1 MLDQGQV
8 LRCAFTHTDLANS
21 RFFALSNAGNTNPS
35 SMAWLTVT
43 FRQIYTGHLIC
54 FTSCTESFTSQC
66 IPRQANF
73 ISITFGVENR
83 LHLCSIYA
91 RWMRHKWGIVWNP
104 PKKWHSDTLY
114 LRPAFLKTYWNPLK
128 VSIILYFPPWKTNIK
143 GHK

>member
-83 LHLCSIYA
+83 LHLCSICA

-104 PKKWHSDTLY
+104 PKKVAFWYSVSKASLPQDTLKPFKS
-114 LRPAFLKTYWNPLK
+114 LHHSL
-128 VSIILYFPPWKTNIK
+128 FPSMEDKHQ
-143 GHK
+143 GA